1 MKVYFAA
8 DHAGFELKNELLNV
22 VRGEFNFEVQD
33 CGAAHFDEADDYPLI
48 IGKAMQALQT
58 DLAHG
63 AKSCAIILGGSGTG
77 EAIVANRY
85 AHIRA
90 AIYYGGTYEIV
101 KLSRSHNDANVLS
114 LGARFISI
122 DEAKDAVRL
131 WLSLPFSGE
140 ERHVRRIKE
149 IDGEMEGHTNNN
161 ANRNAS

>member
-8 DHAGFELKNELLNV
+8 DHAGFELKNELLNI
-22 VRGEFNFEVQD
+22 VRGEFNFDVQD

-48 IGKAMQALQT
+48 IAKAMDALEL

-77 EAIVANRY
+77 EAIVANRF

-90 AIYYGGTYEIV
+90 AVYYGGTYEIV
-101 KLSRSHNDANVLS
+101 KLSREHNDANVLS
-114 LGARFISI
+114 LGARFISL

-131 WLSLPFSGE
+131 WLSLPFSGD
-140 ERHVRRIKE
+140 ERHVRRLKQ
-149 IDGEMEGHTNNN
+149 IDEQLGGQK
-161 ANRNAS
+161 